1 MKKYSGLKI
10 MAAVLTF
17 GLVLGVLGLNILQAQ
32 DVYRLGG
39 SVAVTGKLAHFGAWH
54 TRGANLA
61 LEDLG
66 QKGWIGG
73 KKLDI
78 LWEDNEYEPRK
89 AIATFNKLVFMDK
102 LNVILSGGSPIVR
115 ALSPLAEQHNVI
127 QLYCTTSNEDIKKGG
142 NHTFKI
148 MGGQVTEMYALAKY
162 GRDAL
167 KANTI
172 GLIGSDTEYGQ
183 GGMKLFK
190 KYFEK
195 MGGKITAMESVR
207 PGERDYSSVLMRI
220 NGAKPDAIAVVQTSV
235 EGGYVAKYMKRL
247 AIQSK
252 LLGGMNLYSAET
264 LTTGGTD
271 CEGMYVV
278 GYQFDPEKGTPAMK
292 TFAQKFEKKY
302 NAGFP
307 NIISAVAYDAV
318 MLYAK
323 ALENGAKTSDQIY
336 EFLRNKLG
344 SYEGVS
350 GTVVFDSFSENMPTH
365 RILQVKDGKFVEVHR
380 FAKFTEKQTQ

>member
-1 MKKYSGLKI
+1 MKRFTVRKI
-10 MAAVLTF
+10 FTAVAVIGFLF
-17 GLVLGVLGLNILQAQ
+17 GFLGTGMLQAQ
-32 DVYRLGG
+32 DTYRLGG

-61 LEDLG
+61 LEDLAA
-66 QKGWIGG
+66 KGWIGG
-73 KKLDI
+73 KKLEI

-89 AIATFNKLVFMDK
+89 AISTFNKLVFMDK
-102 LNVILSGGSPIVR
+102 VNVILSGGSPIVR
-115 ALSPLAEQHNVI
+115 ALSPLAEQNKVI

-142 NHTFKI
+142 NYTFKI

-162 GRDAL
+162 AHDNL
-167 KANTI
+167 KAKTV

-220 NGAKPDAIAVVQTSV
+220 NNAKPDAIAVVQTSV
-235 EGGYVAKYMKRL
+235 EGGYVAKYIKRL
-247 AIQSK
+247 GIQSK
-252 LLGGMNLYSAET
+252 FLGGMNLYSAET
-264 LTTGGTD
+264 LTTGGGD

-278 GYQFDPEKGTPAMK
+278 GYQFDPENGTAAMK
-292 TFAQKFEKKY
+292 NFSKKFEKKY

-323 ALENGAKTSDQIY
+323 ALENNAKTPDQIY
-336 EFLRNKLG
+336 DFFRKKLG
-344 SYEGVS
+344 RYEGVS
-350 GTVVFDSFSENMPTH
+350 GTIVFDSFSENMPTH
-365 RILQVKDGKFVEVHR
+365 RILQVKDGKFVEVHQ
-380 FAKFTEKQTQ
+380 FAKFTEKDTQ